1 LTSKPNAA
9 VTLKLEDSVTT
20 DSSILSFSPSTVT
33 FTTSATD
40 WSTPKEVIVTYPQ
53 DYKVKAITRYINAK
67 LSGTTA
73 DTTGYGTTDGVAF
86 LREKLVT
93 VSITDVDK
101 AAFVL
106 TPTTGTISEDGGVFS
121 YAVKL
126 ATIPDGD
133 VTVSPQPRGNLV
145 ITPASITLTPT
156 TARTNAV
163 TFQIESSQR
172 DYIDTDGDL
181 SYVIQHLTT
190 SDDEAYEVTDLLSE
204 TPDVTVTVTDAD
216 TAGFTFSKAIAGTT
230 NLAQDTIKES
240 AEATSYDYYLRLHT
254 KPKEAVTFTL
264 TEDCTAEDIIYNEKT
279 YSNCG
284 IFSIK
289 LNDVETTE
297 HTFAALTDHV
307 TEEVALKVTLTIAA
321 DAHET
326 GFHPPARSS
335 NLKISVASGDA
346 MYVKNVKNHT
356 LALTIKDTK
365 YVDNFNATIDTT
377 AAADTPTEIKTES
390 GVEVKIPA
398 NAIPPAILDLPNVK
412 IDISTAVIDAAAG
425 SAVKAIED
433 TTKYETKT
441 SIIEYKMTS
450 DDAEISVS
458 FTSTV
463 EITIPLDSSD
473 CLSEGAYCQ
482 CMRADSSAATSEWEI
497 LDGIS
502 TTRVDGTD
510 EVTASCYTTSFSLYT
525 VAAVKPTITIGE
537 YGSTNAITFSEENSK
552 DTLTPVTIANALTV
566 IGSGTTLYSIS
577 AKIATNYFS
586 RQDYLTIKCTQV
598 DGVTDNWAP
607 AYSAV
612 TSETSSRTCAS
623 GVYIGN
629 TRSANLKAT
638 FDISTGV
645 LTISGVS
652 TATTISKAEAQEMF
666 RIIQYV
672 NSEKDPWYGTQY
684 VREVTFT
691 VSEQYT
697 GYTTTN
703 VAGSDRHAI
712 TVEGYNNAP
721 QLTTSTSEN
730 IYVER
735 ANAKNVAQL
744 LTIVDDD
751 STQIS
756 SATVTISPANIDG
769 DELSYS
775 GATLS
780 TTIQGS
786 VQAGSI
792 TFSGIDTIANY
803 QQALRAVTF
812 KSTSHNPTVLS
823 RTFTFKVTDVPGAGL
838 LAATAS
844 TTRTLTIQVV
854 NDPPEILGLS
864 LNAAQVQKILLD
876 EDGDEVGGYQVRV
889 DDKDSNAET
898 DITYEISCVAN
909 KGTVA
914 LNASTGAVSYT
925 PNANAN
931 GDDSFFAIAKDNTG
945 QSSVPFQ
952 FSVYI
957 NPIADDPVAAD
968 KSYNFRVEWDPKE
981 FDFPVTHPDA
991 STDEEFADIIS
1002 FIRLDGGVPV
1012 GTLTFTDESV
1022 SELGVKQG
1030 KSPFTYSIAQ
1040 TDYDERVV
1048 NADGTREESFTD
1060 TFNYIVVDTNQRTA
1074 KGTISIVVKSDADE
1088 ASTPPVVSTTSTNFD
1103 LAYNVEENVAYPGVF
1118 YAVDSQ
1124 TLTEDLDFA
1133 AAPSPSFGSVE
1144 FSSVGCGEL
1153 TSPLKTAGVSVTC
1166 PCNQN
1171 DECGKFIYTPESL
1184 YYGYDSFELTATDTN
1199 GDVSQSLKI
1208 YVYIDPVNN
1217 RPTLACEA
1225 PRTMANLALSGSS
1238 DVVVQ
1243 LSAFA
1248 SNHPLCK
1255 DEIVVGDVA
1264 IESLED
1270 IRVRTRAVLTDED
1283 GVFVPAS
1290 LSPSS
1295 GLFKELLTLSN
1306 NLETRA
1312 TGEIPLMFATKLTHD
1327 WYIPMGGDTARA
1339 SMEICA
1345 GLGNDATSCVSSAG
1359 CQLLSGVCVSASW
1372 GSPDHVVEV
1381 AIALVSYDM
1390 DEERGLNKQVSGSPA
1405 MSAKSDGFLSNPV
1418 LLAPLIDGEIDK
1430 DVQIFIANAD
1440 GTKNGDRLT
1449 WTSAVE
1455 EKTITG
1461 GVIIVQ
1467 MPSKRRGTSTIR
1479 WRATDALGLKR
1490 PAAPEYASVNLITRC
1505 APGYRYMD
1513 WWWDTS
1519 RCFACPPGWYNQVGQ
1534 FDQTSCKECSPGEIT
1549 ANAGETECAK
1559 CPAGSFQPG
1568 YGESACLTCYD
1579 GAGLEIGTEQIGSSR
1594 LQQCVCPAGY
1604 WTDYA
1609 ETSSSELW
1617 SLYKANDQ
1625 TKSYFTTETSGTSDS
1640 YEAGSIHIDILS
1652 HTEFTDVGNDAIV
1665 PQDADGNY
1673 VSLKDPNGDDMKC
1686 VGHVKQQCA
1695 ALIAV
1700 GLSENSLGDGVC
1712 NPALNVPE
1720 CGWDCGDCCRQSC
1733 LPTTVRS
1740 NLPGWSSITECSDG
1754 GNSCVDPRFAA
1765 AEASVYKA
1773 NTEAPFCRVCTAGAS
1788 CNDLNQQFPLPLAG
1802 WWVDPN
1808 DGSRILQCPE
1818 PAALEACPA
1827 LTSVDDVRN
1836 GVCGISKE
1844 KQLYMGEACSECS
1857 DGKST
1862 PHFTRVNA
1870 FRTNGRCKKCPNVP
1884 WLPYV
1889 FGGLLLF
1896 VALPLL
1902 NLLSK
1907 MQDGFGAVNII
1918 VGFTQVVSV
1927 FRKLE
1932 LAWPSELLALFDLM
1946 SVVNLN
1952 LELFSIDCFVVSWN
1966 WTRKFFLVNLGPIVL
1981 GFMFLAATLIVT
1993 LHNKIF
1999 LPYVYAPIGRCF
2011 GIVLEEDQDP
2021 ALGNPSNDDKEKKK
2035 PTTAEDEGDDE
2046 DDDDDGED
2054 EDGEGRRRRRRKRIG
2069 MKKRFLTVKPPDQTE
2084 VFARAMHSAFL
2095 LFMSWSYMQLVN
2107 INVEYFECVKGGDGR
2122 SSLDADPAVQC
2133 YVGVHEQI
2141 FPLVILFHIMYTLG
2155 IPFYL
2160 CVLLF
2165 THRRLL
2171 RKRDVIDVQ
2180 TRPLSVAAGQL
2191 LEAEQRFGFVFRR
2204 YESSYSWWELV
2215 YIFRKFALVVTPAF
2229 FRNVLDQCLMTMLV
2243 LVPGMLGVVRLRP
2256 YDKSM
2261 LDIMEWIASTAAF
2274 FILFSGFLFFGFGE
2288 ELSNSSLD
2296 ALTWITVVL
2305 LSITYV
2311 TLVFFVIFDI
2321 FPHLNLVTLKMRN
2334 RIRKV
2339 FGYPPI
2345 DKMSQKEVNMN
2356 RSMRRERAN
2365 ILRRL
2370 KGNAALIL
2378 GKNTAVTFMKECKRL
2393 PLDHK
2398 YVVDPKLK
2406 QKALP
2411 TLLEVLQALEECTV
2425 GFRLASD
2432 REISEVLGTE
2442 FEEFDYSQKLVG
2454 TFFGEIRDIINAW
2467 RLDIIRLKQK
2477 LKKSTTGDED
2487 KEYVLQ
2493 IRRRVISDRLKKGS
2507 LAPPAIG
2514 EGCLEHYNER
2524 FLYDQFVLRCERD
2537 LFLEMVILFEF
2548 LRLKEAA
2555 AQDPFFETVMG
2566 RNMLLNTSPL
2576 LLFSREG
2583 AAANPS
2589 DENSAKM
2596 LARGVLYYDQLK
2608 FAFRQRVGE
2617 GVLDLK
2623 TASKSPLSHLSN
2635 LMIV

>member
-1 LTSKPNAA
+1 
-9 VTLKLEDSVTT
+9 
-20 DSSILSFSPSTVT
+20 
-33 FTTSATD
+33 
-40 WSTPKEVIVTYPQ
+40 
-53 DYKVKAITRYINAK
+53 
-67 LSGTTA
+67 
-73 DTTGYGTTDGVAF
+73 
-86 LREKLVT
+86 
-93 VSITDVDK
+93 
-101 AAFVL
+101 
-106 TPTTGTISEDGGVFS
+106 
-121 YAVKL
+121 
-126 ATIPDGD
+126 
-133 VTVSPQPRGNLV
+133 
-145 ITPASITLTPT
+145 
-156 TARTNAV
+156 
-163 TFQIESSQR
+163 
-172 DYIDTDGDL
+172 
-181 SYVIQHLTT
+181 
-190 SDDEAYEVTDLLSE
+190 
-204 TPDVTVTVTDAD
+204 
-216 TAGFTFSKAIAGTT
+216 
-230 NLAQDTIKES
+230 
-240 AEATSYDYYLRLHT
+240 
-254 KPKEAVTFTL
+254 
-264 TEDCTAEDIIYNEKT
+264 
-279 YSNCG
+279 
-284 IFSIK
+284 
-289 LNDVETTE
+289 
-297 HTFAALTDHV
+297 LTDHV

-346 MYVKNVKNHT
+346 MYVPLAPHT

-377 AAADTPTEIKTES
+377 AAADTPTEIKTDS

-425 SAVKAIED
+425 SAVRAIED

-525 VAAVKPTITIGE
+525 VADVKPTITIGE

-645 LTISGVS
+645 LTISGIS

-812 KSTSHNPTVLS
+812 KSTSYNPTVLS
-823 RTFTFKVTDVPGAGL
+823 RTFTFEVTDVPGVGL

-844 TTRTLTIQVV
+844 TTRSLTIQVV

-876 EDGDEVGGYQVRV
+876 EDGAEAGGYQVRV

-957 NPIADDPVAAD
+957 NPVADDPVAAD

-1030 KSPFTYSIAQ
+1030 KSPFTYSITQ

-1060 TFNYIVVDTNQRTA
+1060 TFSYIVVDTNQRTA

-1345 GLGNDATSCVSSAG
+1345 GLGNDAASCVSSAG

-1372 GSPDHVVEV
+1372 GSPDHVVEF

-1579 GAGLEIGTEQIGSSR
+1579 GAGLEIETEQIGSSR

-1773 NTEAPFCRVCTAGAS
+1773 NTEAPFCRVCNAGAS
-1788 CNDLNQQFPLPLAG
+1788 CNDLDQQFPLPLAG

-1932 LAWPSELLALFDLM
+1932 LAWPSEILALFDLM

-2035 PTTAEDEGDDE
+2035 TTTAEDEGDDE

-2054 EDGEGRRRRRRKRIG
+2054 EDGEGHRRRRRKRIG

-2274 FILFSGFLFFGFGE
+2274 FILFAGFLFFGFGE

-2442 FEEFDYSQKLVG
+2442 SEEFDYSQKLVG